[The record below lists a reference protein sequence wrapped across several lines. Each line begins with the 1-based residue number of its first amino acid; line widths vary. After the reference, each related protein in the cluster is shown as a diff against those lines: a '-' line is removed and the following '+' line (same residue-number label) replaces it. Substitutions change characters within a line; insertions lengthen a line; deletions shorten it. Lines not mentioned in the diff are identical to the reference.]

1 MIRRP
6 PRPTRTDTLLPYTP
20 LFLSPSP
27 QPGNGHCAS
36 ARQDT
41 LSSDR
46 VRTDAA
52 RIHAFAV
59 AVGFRSAGRPVPAQ
73 TEFQTLYCTAGA
85 GRGDGRHDARRGGSA
100 GKVVSVPGRCHARTR
115 DCGQQATPV
124 QINTC
129 NAGWLDV

>member
-27 QPGNGHCAS
+27 HPGNGHGAS

-41 LSSDR
+41 LSSGR

-85 GRGDGRHDARRGGSA
+85 GRGEGRHDARRGGSA
-100 GKVVSVPGRCHARTR
+100 GKAVSVSGRVHGSTR
-115 DCGQQATPV
+115 AWGRDTPPV
-124 QINTC
+124 Q
-129 NAGWLDV
+129 